1 MSLNRKLRWKSHSPT
16 GIDEKIMEKKRREKK
31 KKKKKERK
39 KEKKKKKK
47 RVPHALL

>member
-16 GIDEKIMEKKRREKK
+16 GIDEKIMEKK
-31 KKKKKERK
+31 KKKKERN
-39 KEKKKKKK
+39 KEKKKRKKK